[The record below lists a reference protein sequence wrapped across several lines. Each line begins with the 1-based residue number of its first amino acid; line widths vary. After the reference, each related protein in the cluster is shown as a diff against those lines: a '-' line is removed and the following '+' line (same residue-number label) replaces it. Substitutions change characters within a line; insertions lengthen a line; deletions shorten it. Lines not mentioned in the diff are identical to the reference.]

1 MINATSR
8 LEHRIT
14 NNENQSSLLNS
25 LLSYLFI
32 LEFVPSLLS
41 PNAIGRQYIHLQDQ
55 KGKIV
60 SRQRNFSLNFSI
72 LDYLKAILVSN

>member
-60 SRQRNFSLNFSI
+60 SRQRYKQLYSM
-72 LDYLKAILVSN
+72 

>member
-1 MINATSR
+1 M
-8 LEHRIT
+8 
-14 NNENQSSLLNS
+14 LNL

-60 SRQRNFSLNFSI
+60 SRQRYKQLYSL
-72 LDYLKAILVSN
+72 

>member
-41 PNAIGRQYIHLQDQ
+41 PNAIGRQYIHLHQ
-55 KGKIV
+55 KDKIV
-60 SRQRNFSLNFSI
+60 SRQRYKQLYSL
-72 LDYLKAILVSN
+72 

>member
-1 MINATSR
+1 MINATGR

-41 PNAIGRQYIHLQDQ
+41 PNVIGRQYIHLHQ

-60 SRQRNFSLNFSI
+60 SRQRYKQLYSL
-72 LDYLKAILVSN
+72 